1 MSAPKDEERVLARI
15 EQRLA
20 SDDPEMARRIEDLN
34 AQFTEPTGDD
44 RPTDRGDLGAVTGRA
59 DKDDEEVTGL
69 GLDDGE
75 ERSWTV
81 KVALALVVLAA
92 VGVLLTAILSVPGG
106 GEQ

>member
-1 MSAPKDEERVLARI
+1 MIQRWHGASKTSTRSSPSQRVTTGLRTAGTSARSP
-15 EQRLA
+15 
-20 SDDPEMARRIEDLN
+20 
-34 AQFTEPTGDD
+34 
-44 RPTDRGDLGAVTGRA
+44 GARA
-59 DKDDEEVTGL
+59 DKVYEEVTGL

-81 KVALALVVLAA
+81 KVAVALAVLAA